1 MAILY
6 ISSVERFSGKS
17 SFCFGIGKKFRQE
30 GLKVGYIKPVST
42 TAHQENGEIV
52 DDDASFF
59 KRYFQMPQPLS
70 EIVPIALTPNLV
82 EAILTGKTRENFEE
96 KLKKACS
103 DCAKDKDLILLEGA
117 GTLREGHIAGLSAPK
132 VTRILNAPALVIIKY
147 MSDLGV
153 VDDALT
159 ARARL
164 EDRLLGVVINMVPR
178 PRMQYVE
185 EVVCP
190 YLEAQG
196 VKVFGVLPHERILA
210 SITVKELVEVLDGEI
225 LCCPEKTDELVE
237 YVMVGAMSV
246 DLALSYFRRRPNK
259 VVITGGDRPDIQ
271 LAALETSTKC
281 VVLTGNIRP
290 SPIILSRAEEVGVP
304 MIVVRHDTFTS
315 VELVENYF
323 GRSRFY
329 QEKKVARFEEL
340 LNERFNFSLLR
351 SSLGI

>member
-1 MAILY
+1 MAVLY
-6 ISSVERFSGKS
+6 ISSIEKFSGKS
-17 SFCFGIGKKFRQE
+17 SFCFGIGKRLRQE
-30 GLKVGYIKPVST
+30 GLSVAYMKPVST
-42 TAHQENGEIV
+42 AARQENGEVV
-52 DDDASFF
+52 DEDALFF
-59 KRYFQMPQPLS
+59 KRYFQLSQPLS
-70 EIVPIALTPNLV
+70 EIVPIALTPNVV
-82 EAILTGKTRENFEE
+82 EAILTGKIREDFEE

-103 DCAKDKDLILLEGA
+103 NCARGRDLILLEGA
-117 GTLREGHIAGLSAPK
+117 GTLREGYIAGLSAPR
-132 VTRILNAPALVIIKY
+132 VTQLLNAPALVIIKY
-147 MSDLGV
+147 NSDLGV
-153 VDDALT
+153 VDDILA
-159 ARARL
+159 AQSRL

-185 EVVCP
+185 EVVRP
-190 YLEAQG
+190 YIEARG
-196 VKVFGVLPHERILA
+196 VKVFGILPHERILA

-290 SPIILSRAEEVGVP
+290 SPIILSRAEEVGIP

-323 GRSRFY
+323 GRSRFH
-329 QEKKVARFEEL
+329 QERKVARFEEL

-351 SSLGI
+351 SSLGL

>member
-6 ISSVERFSGKS
+6 ISSIEKFSGKS
-17 SFCFGIGKKFRQE
+17 SLCFGIGTRFLKE
-30 GLKVGYIKPVST
+30 GLSVGYLKPVST
-42 TAHQENGEIV
+42 SARQENGEIV
-52 DDDASFF
+52 DEDVLFF
-59 KRYFQMPQPLS
+59 KRYFKLPQPTSDLL
-70 EIVPIALTPNLV
+70 PIALTPNVV
-82 EAILTGKTRENFEE
+82 EGILTGKIGENFEE

-103 DCAKDKDLILLEGA
+103 ECARDRDLVLLEGA
-117 GTLREGHIAGLSAPK
+117 GSLREGHIAGLSAPK
-132 VTRILNAPALVIIKY
+132 ITRTLNIPALVVVKY
-147 MSDLGV
+147 ASDLEV

-159 ARARL
+159 AKARL
-164 EDRLLGVVINMVPR
+164 EDRLLGVVINMVPK
-178 PRMQYVE
+178 PRMQFVE

-190 YLEAQG
+190 YLEAKG

-237 YVMVGAMSV
+237 YVMVGAMNV
-246 DLALSYFRRRPNK
+246 ELALSYFRRRPNK

-304 MIVVRHDTFTS
+304 MVLVRHDTFTS

-340 LNERFNFSLLR
+340 LDERFNFSLLR
-351 SSLGI
+351 SSLGL

>member
-6 ISSVERFSGKS
+6 ISSIEKFSGKS
-17 SFCFGIGKKFRQE
+17 SLCFGIGNRFMRE
-30 GLKVGYIKPVST
+30 GLSVGYFKPVST
-42 TAHQENGEIV
+42 SARQENGELV
-52 DDDASFF
+52 DDDVLFF
-59 KRYFQMPQPLS
+59 KRYFQLPQSPS
-70 EIVPIALTPNLV
+70 ELIPVALTPKVV
-82 EAILTGKTRENFEE
+82 EAILTGKIQENFEE
-96 KLKKACS
+96 KLKRVCS
-103 DCAKDKDLILLEGA
+103 ECAKDRDLILLEGA
-117 GTLREGHIAGLSAPK
+117 GSLREGHIAGLSAPRI
-132 VTRILNAPALVIIKY
+132 TRLLNVPALVVIKY
-147 MSDLGV
+147 SSDLEV

-178 PRMQYVE
+178 PRMQFVE

-190 YLEAQG
+190 YLEAHG

-225 LCCPEKTDELVE
+225 LCCPDKTDELIE
-237 YVMVGAMSV
+237 YVMVGAMNV
-246 DLALSYFRRRPNK
+246 ELALSYFRRRPNK

-271 LAALETSTKC
+271 LAALETSTRC
-281 VVLTGNIRP
+281 IVLTGNIRP
-290 SPIILSRAEEVGVP
+290 SPIILGRAEEVGVP
-304 MIVVRHDTFTS
+304 MVLVRHDTFTS

-351 SSLGI
+351 SSLGL